1 MFLLNYSSK
10 AKKFSV
16 YPVEHS
22 FQSLSLSGIVRVKQ
36 VDHLQ
41 KKIINKIKYFL
52 IWAYIKDESLVYVSL
67 HLIWVESGR
76 LNKVDE

>member
-41 KKIINKIKYFL
+41 KKIINKIKYF
-52 IWAYIKDESLVYVSL
+52 
-67 HLIWVESGR
+67 
-76 LNKVDE
+76 